1 MLTLG
6 WTGGIASGKTTALRC
21 LAEIVRLDILDVD
34 GLGHALLREPRIRG
48 AVVELCG
55 RSVLDDDG
63 GLDRV
68 LLGKMVFEDKE
79 LRNCFDAIIHPPL
92 IEQVRKAVND
102 AQVRNNAEAFV
113 VDASLIFEW
122 EIGEI
127 FDAVVVVRAA
137 RGLALKRLKRTGL
150 SETEARQRLQS
161 QLREGIKVKRA
172 DFVVINDDD
181 LEALER
187 RVRFLWEHRLQSLR
201 KERNP

>member
-1 MLTLG
+1 
-6 WTGGIASGKTTALRC
+6 
-21 LAEIVRLDILDVD
+21 
-34 GLGHALLREPRIRG
+34 
-48 AVVELCG
+48 
-55 RSVLDDDG
+55 
-63 GLDRV
+63 
-68 LLGKMVFEDKE
+68 
-79 LRNCFDAIIHPPL
+79 
-92 IEQVRKAVND
+92 VND

>member
-6 WTGGIASGKTTALRC
+6 WTGGVSSGKTTALRC
-21 LAEIVRLDILDVD
+21 LAEIARLDILDVD
-34 GLGHALLREPRIRG
+34 GLGHTLLRGPRIRG

-79 LRNCFDAIIHPPL
+79 LRNRFDAIIHPPL

>member
-1 MLTLG
+1 MLTLA

-34 GLGHALLREPRIRG
+34 GLGHVLLREPQIRG

-79 LRNCFDAIIHPPL
+79 LRNRFDAIVHPPL
-92 IEQVRKAVND
+92 IEQVINAVND
-102 AQVRNNAEAFV
+102 AQVRNNSEAFV

-122 EIGEI
+122 EIGDI

-161 QLREGIKVKRA
+161 QLREGVKVKRA